1 MSKEE
6 IIKAIQAC
14 AKELGRNPK
23 QRELE
28 IMTGIT
34 DKILWRRFGSL
45 SKALEASGLEARGR
59 GFPAEEAALLLD
71 WGAVVRMLG
80 KMPSVNEYRRG
91 GRFSDTPFL
100 NRYGRWSDVGRAFRK
115 FVEGQGSKSR
125 RQWRDVLAMISPHFT
140 QKARGIG
147 APVIGEER
155 IAPKNG
161 ADRGTG
167 PRQLRPKLRRL
178 GGVYLDRPTY
188 GAPLLLPEM
197 AHAPTNELGVMFLF
211 GALARKLG
219 FVVHRI
225 RGKYPDCIAV
235 RETAPG
241 VWQRVRIEFE
251 YESRNFQKHRHRKDG
266 CDVIV
271 CWKHNWKE
279 CPEWIEVVELGKY
292 CGR

>member
-1 MSKEE
+1 MIRSHHSGGFCFFQITISGVNVMSKEE

-14 AKELGRNPK
+14 AKELGRNPT

-115 FVEGQGSKSR
+115 FVRSEEHTSELQSHSF
-125 RQWRDVLAMISPHFT
+125 IS
-140 QKARGIG
+140 
-147 APVIGEER
+147 
-155 IAPKNG
+155 
-161 ADRGTG
+161 
-167 PRQLRPKLRRL
+167 
-178 GGVYLDRPTY
+178 Y
-188 GAPLLLPEM
+188 
-197 AHAPTNELGVMFLF
+197 
-211 GALARKLG
+211 
-219 FVVHRI
+219 
-225 RGKYPDCIAV
+225 AV
-235 RETAPG
+235 
-241 VWQRVRIEFE
+241 F
-251 YESRNFQKHRHRKDG
+251 
-266 CDVIV
+266 
-271 CWKHNWKE
+271 
-279 CPEWIEVVELGKY
+279 
-292 CGR
+292 